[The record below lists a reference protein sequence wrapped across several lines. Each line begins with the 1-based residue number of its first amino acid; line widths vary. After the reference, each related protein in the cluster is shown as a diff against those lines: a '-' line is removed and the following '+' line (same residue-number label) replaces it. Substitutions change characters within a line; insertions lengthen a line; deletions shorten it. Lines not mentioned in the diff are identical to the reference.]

1 LKNPQS
7 KAKHCKALTGITDTT
22 TPKLD
27 LDNVSYKTAKYWA
40 FKILRLFK
48 SKSKKKW
55 TPNTKIDLEGFLIV
69 KSSPK
74 HYHIIYNRSVEWLEN
89 LNVIA
94 WTCLLSHKTELMKW
108 LVMQIIKGSSTLRI
122 GKKFD
127 KPAPRVVFRFGKQD
141 GEIKAYL
148 KFRRENHNV

>member
-1 LKNPQS
+1 MNRRS
-7 KAKHCKALTGITDTT
+7 KVKTFLGITDKSTV
-22 TPKLD
+22 KLD

-40 FKILRLFK
+40 FKIYKLFK
-48 SKSKKKW
+48 SKSQTKW
-55 TPNTKIDLEGFLIV
+55 TPNTKIKLEGFLIV

-89 LNVIA
+89 LNVVA
-94 WTCLLSHKTELMKW
+94 WTSLLSHNVELMKW

-122 GKKFD
+122 GKKSD
-127 KPAPRVVFRFGKQD
+127 KPAPRIVFRYGKQD

-148 KFRRENHNV
+148 KFRRENRA